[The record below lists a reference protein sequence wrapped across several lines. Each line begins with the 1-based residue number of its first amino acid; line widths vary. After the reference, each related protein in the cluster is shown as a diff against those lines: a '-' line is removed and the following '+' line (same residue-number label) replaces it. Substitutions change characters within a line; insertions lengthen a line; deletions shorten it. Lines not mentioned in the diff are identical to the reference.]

1 MSSRTGKFL
10 PHMVCPIGIIIEIAL
25 QHIREKQQLPD
36 HKKHKK
42 LYKDYDPQ
50 RLADSQIP
58 EAIEIQTTYRTN
70 NPP

>member
-25 QHIREKQQLPD
+25 QHIREKQQLHD

-42 LYKDYDPQ
+42 LYKDYGPQ
-50 RLADSQIP
+50 SLADSHIP
-58 EAIEIQTTYRTN
+58 EAIAIKA
-70 NPP
+70 PFLPL